1 MTARTLVVV
10 GDAFLDR
17 DLIGRAERLCPEA
30 PVPVVD
36 LDDGD
41 ERTRPGGAGL
51 AALLAAGDGR
61 PVVLVTALG
70 DDQPGA
76 EVARLLAEA
85 GVELVDVGLDG
96 PTPEKTRVLADGRLV
111 VRVDRGGEPAAPRA
125 WTAEAAQALADAGAV
140 LVADYGRGVAAQAG
154 LREAVGGLPP
164 RVPVVWDPHPRGPA
178 PVPGVRL
185 ATPNRR
191 EAASLVAEVEG
202 DSLAADA
209 ARARLLADRWHAAA
223 VAVTRGAAGAV
234 LWGGDGPPL
243 AVPAPPAG
251 GGGRAPA
258 DACGAGDRFAA
269 TAAAALADGNLPSE
283 AVTLAVAAASTY
295 VAAGG
300 AAGVARSSN
309 GAARASQP
317 RAPGAR
323 HACVP
328 PGGCTG
334 PGAPPDAEALARRVR
349 AGGGT
354 VVATGG
360 CFDVIHAGH
369 VRMLE
374 AARALGDC
382 LIVCL
387 NSDDSVRRLKGAG
400 RPFVPADDRVAVLR
414 SLGCVDA
421 VAVFGEDTPEA
432 VLESLQPHLF
442 VKGADYRAD
451 DLPEALA
458 LARWGGQAVV
468 VPFLEGRSTSSL
480 VETLG
485 RSGGR
490 RPPA

>member
-1 MTARTLVVV
+1 VTGRPLVVV

-17 DLIGRAERLCPEA
+17 DLVGRAERLSPEA

-36 LDDGD
+36 LDEGA

-51 AALLAAGDGR
+51 AALLAARDGR
-61 PVVLVTALG
+61 DVVVVTALG
-70 DDQPGA
+70 DDEAGA
-76 EVARLLAEA
+76 EVTRLLAEA
-85 GVELVDVGLDG
+85 GVAIVDLGLAG
-96 PTPEKTRVLADGRLV
+96 PTPEKARVLADGRLV
-111 VRVDRGGEPAAPRA
+111 IRLDRGDDGARPGPWTGEAGD
-125 WTAEAAQALADAGAV
+125 ALAAAGAV
-140 LVADYGRGVAAQAG
+140 LVADYGRGLADGDDV
-154 LREAVGGLPP
+154 REALGALPP
-164 RVPVVWDPHPRGPA
+164 RVPLVWDPHPQGPA
-178 PVPGVRL
+178 PVRGARL

-191 EAASLVAEVEG
+191 EAANLVAEVDVGGEG
-202 DSLAADA
+202 LGADA
-209 ARARLLADRWHAAA
+209 VRARLLAERWGAAA

-243 AVPAPPAG
+243 AVPAPRAG
-251 GGGRAPA
+251 GEGQAVP

-269 TAAAALADGNLPSE
+269 TAAGALADGSLPSE
-283 AVTLAVAAASTY
+283 AVTLAVAAASSY

-309 GAARASQP
+309 GAARASRP
-317 RAPGAR
+317 RAPGAG

-328 PGGCTG
+328 PGGYTATG
-334 PGAPPDAEALARRVR
+334 AEELARRVR

-360 CFDVIHAGH
+360 CFDVVHAGH

-387 NSDDSVRRLKGAG
+387 NSDDSVRRLKGPD
-400 RPFVPADDRVAVLR
+400 RPLVPTADREAVLR
-414 SLGCVDA
+414 GLGCVDA

-432 VLESLQPHLF
+432 VLERLRPHLF
-442 VKGADYRAD
+442 VKGADYRAE
-451 DLPEALA
+451 DLPEARA

-480 VETLG
+480 MASLA
-485 RSGGR
+485 RSGGHSQDS
-490 RPPA
+490 